1 MDHSTGK
8 QDRHRDKSLEW
19 KVPRHGRQ
27 MERITSYINTGESER
42 ERERTE
48 QGKDARNKENKLV
61 ERTCKET
68 IKRVTKGQKTESRVR
83 TITKR
88 FP

>member
-1 MDHSTGK
+1 
-8 QDRHRDKSLEW
+8 
-19 KVPRHGRQ
+19 

-48 QGKDARNKENKLV
+48 QGKDARNEENKLV

>member
-1 MDHSTGK
+1 M
-8 QDRHRDKSLEW
+8 
-19 KVPRHGRQ
+19 PRHGRQ

-68 IKRVTKGQKTESRVR
+68 IKRVTKGQKTESRVK